1 MFRHEDI
8 KPTVGDNVVITMGE
22 NEGDDASIDKIL
34 ERKNCL
40 IRPPMANLDIL
51 FCVIAAAYP
60 EPSTLLADKLITI
73 SEHNHIEPV
82 PIISKS
88 DLDFARADE
97 LCSCYKKCGFD
108 SFVFSNEN
116 GEGIDELREYIKDK
130 CRGKTSAVAGVS
142 GAGKSSLLN
151 SLFPTLRQ
159 ETGALSEKIMR
170 GKNTTRQTRLFRL
183 SDLGAAESGYFADT
197 PGFSMIDFERF
208 DFYTLDDLPYVFRE
222 FDEYI
227 GHCRY
232 TKCGHTKEEGCAILE
247 AIEKG
252 DIPRSRHDS
261 YLELYAELKKKKSY
275 R

>member
-1 MFRHEDI
+1 
-8 KPTVGDNVVITMGE
+8 
-22 NEGDDASIDKIL
+22 
-34 ERKNCL
+34 
-40 IRPPMANLDIL
+40 
-51 FCVIAAAYP
+51 
-60 EPSTLLADKLITI
+60 
-73 SEHNHIEPV
+73 V
-82 PIISKS
+82 PIISKC
-88 DLDFARADE
+88 DLDASRANE
-97 LCSCYKKCGFD
+97 LSAEYKKCGFD
-108 SFVFSNEN
+108 SFVFSNET
-116 GEGIDELREYIKDK
+116 GEGIDELREYIKVK
-130 CRGKTSAVAGVS
+130 CAAKTSAVAGVS

-222 FDEYI
+222 FDKHI

-232 TKCGHTKEEGCAILE
+232 TKCTHTKEEGCAILE
-247 AIEKG
+247 AVENG
-252 DIPRSRHDS
+252 EIPRFRHDS

>member
-1 MFRHEDI
+1 MI
-8 KPTVGDNVVITMGE
+8 VTLGE

-51 FCVIAAAYP
+51 FCVIAAARP
-60 EPSTLLADKLITI
+60 EPSTMLSDKLITI
-73 SEHNHIEPV
+73 SEHNKIEPV
-82 PIISKS
+82 PIISKC
-88 DLDFARADE
+88 DLDASRANE
-97 LCSCYKKCGFD
+97 LSAEYKKCGFD
-108 SFVFSNEN
+108 SFVFSNET
-116 GEGIDELREYIKDK
+116 GEGIDELREYIKVK
-130 CRGKTSAVAGVS
+130 CAAKTSAVAGVS

-222 FDEYI
+222 FDKHI

-232 TKCGHTKEEGCAILE
+232 TKCTHTKEEGCAILE
-247 AIEKG
+247 AVENG
-252 DIPRSRHDS
+252 DIPRFRHDS
-261 YLELYAELKKKKSY
+261 YLELYAELANPTCATFGDIERS
-275 R
+275 